1 MSTVV
6 VRVIALIAVLGTVA
20 GVQAQTSRLE
30 RALGVEFAGPE
41 TKASTTGPKVPL
53 LIPGKKA
60 LYERVLT
67 RPGAILTGGPRGGA
81 QGKPIP
87 PFSVLYVYERLPIR
101 GGAELL
107 AVGPNARGNIWGFV
121 DAAATV
127 PWHHALV
134 MEFTARAAR
143 DRVLFFRDRD
153 NLQGWLQRPDLS
165 QAADQIRGEADTGA
179 ALGADSPIVSIE
191 PREFVDFSN
200 TEQFYILPIL
210 QADWV
215 RLPSR
220 DRVKAVRIASVTL
233 QERTH
238 PQPSAPVARSAPSVR
253 PPPAAGSLGSLRVGL
268 TFIIDASS
276 SMQPYIDDTRQVV
289 HEVLGNL
296 EAAGVIDAV
305 GVGVVGY
312 RDDPTKVRG
321 IEYLAQ
327 TFANPNDAGVDFL
340 RAVSNLRASPV
351 STRAFAEDAFA
362 GIRHSLERIDW
373 QTGFDGRI
381 LVLITDASAR
391 EASSPYTAVGLNAEE
406 MRSEIQVNSRT
417 LPTAVYVLHLKTP
430 EGERDHAVAASQYK
444 ELSRMDTGQSL
455 YFGVELGDRAAFRD
469 SVATLSY
476 AIVDELRRFRGAG
489 PPGETLMPVPVV
501 SAAAVSA
508 GGALADLKGLRAS
521 VGAFG
526 RAMALA
532 YLGRA
537 AGTQAP
543 SMFEAWASDRD
554 FDDPTV
560 KAFTVRVLLSKSQTS
575 DLEKSMLAT
584 FDALNEAQNDP
595 QNFFN
600 QLKTASAKFGRN
612 PDQGENVQVKNLAA
626 SGLMGEYLDGLPY
639 LSRLM
644 TITEDDW
651 MRMGVTEQQDIIDSA
666 WSKIEFYQGIHDSPD
681 AWIPLHDDDHPDD
694 YVYPIP
700 LDRLP

>member
-1 MSTVV
+1 MSTVI
-6 VRVIALIAVLGTVA
+6 VRVLALLPVLAAVA
-20 GVQAQTSRLE
+20 GAQAQTSRLE
-30 RALGVEFAGPE
+30 RAIGHDFIGVEAEPE
-41 TKASTTGPKVPL
+41 TLGPKLPL

-60 LYERVLT
+60 LYQRVLT
-67 RPGAILTGGPRGGA
+67 RPGAMLTGGPRGGS
-81 QGKPIP
+81 QGRPIP
-87 PFSVLYVYERLPIR
+87 PFSVLFVYERLPIKD
-101 GGAELL
+101 GAELL
-107 AVGPNARGNIWGFV
+107 AVGPNARGSIWGFV
-121 DAAATV
+121 DSAATV
-127 PWHHALV
+127 PWRHALV
-134 MEFTARAAR
+134 MEFTARAGR

-165 QAADQIRGEADTGA
+165 QAADQIRREADTGT

-191 PREFVDFSN
+191 PLEFVDFSN

-233 QERTH
+233 QERAH
-238 PQPSAPVARSAPSVR
+238 PEPSAPVARAVPSV
-253 PPPAAGSLGSLRVGL
+253 PLPTAGGSLGSLRVGL

-276 SMQPYIDDTRQVV
+276 SMQPYIDDTRQVID
-289 HEVLGNL
+289 EVLGNL
-296 EAAGVIDAV
+296 GAAGVLDAV

-321 IEYLAQ
+321 IEYLAH
-327 TFANPNDAGVDFL
+327 TFADPNQTSVEFL
-340 RAVSNLRASPV
+340 RGVSDLRASPV

-362 GIRHSLERIDW
+362 GIRHTFERIDW

-391 EASSPYTAVGLNAEE
+391 EASSPYTTVGLNAEE
-406 MRSEIQVNSRT
+406 MRTEIQVNSRT
-417 LPTAVYVLHLKTP
+417 LPTAMFVFHLKTP
-430 EGERDHAVAASQYK
+430 EGRRDHAVAASQYR

-455 YFGVELGDRAAFRD
+455 YYGVELGDRAAFRD

-476 AIVDELRRFRGAG
+476 AIVDELRRLRGG
-489 PPGETLMPVPVV
+489 SPPGETLMPARVF
-501 SAAAVSA
+501 SAATAST
-508 GGALADLKGLRAS
+508 GGELTDLQGIRSS

-526 RAMALA
+526 RAIALA

-554 FDDPTV
+554 FDDPTL
-560 KAFTVRVLLSKSQTS
+560 KAFTVRVLLSKSQIS

-600 QLKTASAKFGRN
+600 QLKTASAKFGRS
-612 PDQGENVQVKNLAA
+612 PDQVENVQIKNLAA
-626 SGLMGEYLDGLPY
+626 SGMMGEYLDGLPY

-666 WSKIEFYQGIHDSPD
+666 WSKIEFYQGIHDSAD
-681 AWIPLHDDDHPDD
+681 VWIPLHDDDHPDD

>member
-6 VRVIALIAVLGTVA
+6 LRVIALLAVLGMVA
-20 GVQAQTSRLE
+20 GAQAQKSRLE
-30 RALGVEFAGPE
+30 RALGVDFAGPE
-41 TKASTTGPKVPL
+41 TRPKVPGPKLPL

-67 RPGAILTGGPRGGA
+67 RPGAMLTGGPGGA
-81 QGKPIP
+81 QGKPVP
-87 PFSVLYVYERLPIR
+87 PFSVLYVYERLPIKD
-101 GGAELL
+101 GAELL

-127 PWHHALV
+127 PWRHALV
-134 MEFTARAAR
+134 MEFTARAGR

-153 NLQGWLQRPDLS
+153 NLQGWLQRADLS

-233 QERTH
+233 QEQTH
-238 PQPSAPVARSAPSVR
+238 PQPSAPVTRVAPPV
-253 PPPAAGSLGSLRVGL
+253 PTPTAGGSLGSLRVGL

-289 HEVLGNL
+289 DEVLRNL
-296 EAAGVIDAV
+296 EAAGVMDAV

-321 IEYLAQ
+321 IEYLAR
-327 TFANPNDAGVDFL
+327 TFADPNQTSVEFL
-340 RAVSNLRASPV
+340 RGVSELRASPV

-362 GIRHSLERIDW
+362 GIRHSLEGIDW
-373 QTGFDGRI
+373 KTGFDGRI

-391 EASSPYTAVGLNAEE
+391 EASSPYTDVGLNAEE
-406 MRSEIQVNSRT
+406 MRTEIQVNSRT
-417 LPTAVYVLHLKTP
+417 LPTAMFVLHLKTP
-430 EGERDHAVAASQYK
+430 EGRRDHAVAASQYR

-469 SVATLSY
+469 SVATISY
-476 AIVDELRRFRGAG
+476 AIVDELRRLRGG
-489 PPGETLMPVPVV
+489 TPPGETLMPAPVL
-501 SAAAVSA
+501 SAATSSS
-508 GGALADLKGLRAS
+508 GGELADLMGIRSS

-560 KAFTVRVLLSKSQTS
+560 KAFTVRVLLSKSQIS
-575 DLEKSMLAT
+575 DLEQSMMAT

-612 PDQGENVQVKNLAA
+612 PDQVESVQVKNLAA

-666 WSKIEFYQGIHDSPD
+666 WSKVEFYQGIHDSAD
-681 AWIPLHDDDHPDD
+681 VWIPLHDDDHPDD

>member
-1 MSTVV
+1 MSAVGWRPIV
-6 VRVIALIAVLGTVA
+6 LLAVLVAVA
-20 GVQAQTSRLE
+20 GAQAQTSRLE
-30 RALGVEFAGPE
+30 RALGIEIPIPDTRTEAPD
-41 TKASTTGPKVPL
+41 PRRPL
-53 LIPGKKA
+53 VIPGKKE
-60 LYERVLT
+60 LFERVLT
-67 RPGAILTGGPRGGA
+67 RPGAMLTGGPGGGS
-81 QGKPIP
+81 QGRPIP

-134 MEFTARAAR
+134 LEFTARAGR

-153 NLQGWLQRPDLS
+153 NLQGWLQRADLS
-165 QAADQIRGEADTGA
+165 QAAKQIRSEADTGA

-200 TEQFYILPIL
+200 TEQFYILPVL

-233 QERTH
+233 KEETH
-238 PQPSAPVARSAPSVR
+238 PQPSSPVVSARPSLR
-253 PPPAAGSLGSLRVGL
+253 TLPAGGSLGDFRVGL
-268 TFIIDASS
+268 AFIIDASS
-276 SMQPYIDDTRQVV
+276 SMQPYIDDTREVV
-289 HEVLGNL
+289 YDVLGGL
-296 EAAGVIDAV
+296 EQAGLIDAV
-305 GVGVVGY
+305 GVGVIGY

-327 TFANPNDAGVDFL
+327 TFANPNETSIDFL
-340 RAVSNLRASPV
+340 SSMARLRASPV

-362 GIRHSLERIDW
+362 GIRHSLEDIDW
-373 QTGFDGRI
+373 RTGFAGRI

-391 EASSPYTAVGLNAEE
+391 EASSPYTTVGLNAEE
-406 MRSEIQVNSRT
+406 MRNEIQVNSRT
-417 LPTAVYVLHLKTP
+417 LPTALFALHLKTP
-430 EGERDHAVAASQYK
+430 EGRRDHAEAAAQYR
-444 ELSRMDTGQSL
+444 ELSRMDTGRPL
-455 YFGVELGDRAAFRD
+455 YFPVELGNRTAFRKA
-469 SVATLSY
+469 VETLSS
-476 AIVDELRRFRGAG
+476 AIVNEVQRVRGG
-489 PPGETLMPVPVV
+489 EPLGETL
-501 SAAAVSA
+501 AAVPAPST
-508 GGALADLKGLRAS
+508 GGELADLEGLRAS
-521 VGAFG
+521 VGEFG

-543 SMFEAWASDRD
+543 SMFEAWASDSD
-554 FDDPTV
+554 FDDPTA
-560 KAFTVRVLLSKSQTS
+560 KAFTVRVLLSKSQIS
-575 DLEKSMLAT
+575 DLEKSMIAT

-595 QNFFN
+595 QDFFN
-600 QLKTASAKFGRN
+600 QLKSASVNIGRDPN
-612 PDQGENVQVKNLAA
+612 QAGSVEVKNLAA
-626 SGLMGEYLDGLPY
+626 SGLMGEYLDGLPF

-651 MRMGVTEQQDIIDSA
+651 LRMGVTEQQDIIDST
-666 WSKIEFYQGIHDSPD
+666 WSKIEFYQRTHDNAD

-694 YVYPIP
+694 YVYPVP
-700 LDRLP
+700 LKQLP